1 MPMSPGGGGGGGGGG
16 AARGGAAG
24 TPTFIDPGGGGGG
37 GGGPFDLG
45 GAGGTPIV
53 SSPGGGG
60 GGGSG
65 TPFGNDRSI
74 STVSRFTLNPD
85 STRSLNTLR
94 SSANGDPPE
103 TRGDF
108 LPGDATQLGDL
119 GDADAFASVE
129 RPGESAAISSRA
141 GEGVETVSASG
152 RVSGSG
158 RVRTVNLDD
167 PPS

>member
-1 MPMSPGGGGGGGGGG
+1 MPISPGGGGGGGGGG
-16 AARGGAAG
+16 
-24 TPTFIDPGGGGGG
+24 
-37 GGGPFDLG
+37 GPFDRG

-94 SSANGDPPE
+94 SSANGDPLE

-141 GEGVETVSASG
+141 GEGVETVS
-152 RVSGSG
+152 GSG

>member
-16 AARGGAAG
+16 PFARGA
-24 TPTFIDPGGGGGG
+24 
-37 GGGPFDLG
+37 
-45 GAGGTPIV
+45 AGGTPIV

-60 GGGSG
+60 GGVSG
-65 TPFGNDRSI
+65 APFGNDLSI
-74 STVSRFTLNPD
+74 STVSRFTRNPD

-94 SSANGDPPE
+94 SSANGDPPD

-119 GDADAFASVE
+119 EVAGARVS
-129 RPGESAAISSRA
+129 RPGESAPPFA
-141 GEGVETVSASG
+141 GEGVDAVSVSAA
-152 RVSGSG
+152 RVSGS
-158 RVRTVNLDD
+158 RLVRTVNFDD

>member
-1 MPMSPGGGGGGGGGG
+1 MPISPGGGGGGGGGG
-16 AARGGAAG
+16 TARGGAAG
-24 TPTFIDPGGGGGG
+24 TPTFLDPRDGGGGGGG
-37 GGGPFDLG
+37 GGGPFDRG

-119 GDADAFASVE
+119 GDADAFASVS

-141 GEGVETVSASG
+141 GEGVETVS
-152 RVSGSG
+152 GSG